1 MQNLLK
7 SKVNNPKQKTK
18 NQIRLNNTPLRFNE
32 NSKIIE
38 TQSIKNSCINQY
50 RKHNIFNKLSH
61 LSQQDKRQVSTLIY
75 TTVNV
80 FQENLIGNYF
90 LQIKS
95 H

>member
-1 MQNLLK
+1 MSKEINYSHINYNRKKPKSQKFQWKTHNMQNLLK

-61 LSQQDKRQVSTLIY
+61 LS
-75 TTVNV
+75 
-80 FQENLIGNYF
+80 
-90 LQIKS
+90 
-95 H
+95 